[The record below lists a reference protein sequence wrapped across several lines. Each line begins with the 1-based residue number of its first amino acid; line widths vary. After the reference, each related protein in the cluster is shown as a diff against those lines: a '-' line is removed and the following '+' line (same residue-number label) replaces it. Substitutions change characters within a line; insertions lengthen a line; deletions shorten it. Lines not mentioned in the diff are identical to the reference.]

1 MPWGERQLLWDCVT
15 LLDDATAA
23 EVERRGGLAA
33 IAISHPHYY
42 SAMVEW
48 GRRFGCPVYLH
59 AADAEWIMRPDPVVE
74 LWEGERKELGD
85 GLTLIRC
92 GGHFEGGTVLHWA
105 GGAGGRGAL
114 LSGDIV
120 QVIPDRRH
128 VGFMYSYPNLIPLPA
143 AEVEA
148 IRAALDPFAF
158 ETLYGAW
165 WGTVIGGRQGR
176 GRALGRALRARGQ
189 RGLIAGGLED
199 RREQAREARL
209 EVLLAQRVHALGALL
224 ALLDD
229 AGLAQ
234 HLEVMGAGRL
244 RHRDVEAAA
253 GAPLDVVGHPADHQQ
268 PDRIG
273 ERVEHGR
280 ELDLVAAGMGWRVGG
295 EHDFSSGC
303 TTIVVLLIRYDIHRT
318 TRIQI

>member
-1 MPWGERQLLWDCVT
+1 MCEDERQYVPVSGQRWTTLEELRADHANRIADEGELTAIGTEPKFAIGQRALLVPWGERQLLWDCVT

-105 GGAGGRGAL
+105 GGADGRGAL
-114 LSGDIV
+114 LTGDIV

-165 WGTVIGGRQGR
+165 WGTVIEDGKAVVERSAAR
-176 GRALGRALRARGQ
+176 YVRA
-189 RGLIAGGLED
+189 
-199 RREQAREARL
+199 
-209 EVLLAQRVHALGALL
+209 V
-224 ALLDD
+224 
-229 AGLAQ
+229 
-234 HLEVMGAGRL
+234 
-244 RHRDVEAAA
+244 
-253 GAPLDVVGHPADHQQ
+253 
-268 PDRIG
+268 
-273 ERVEHGR
+273 
-280 ELDLVAAGMGWRVGG
+280 
-295 EHDFSSGC
+295 SSA
-303 TTIVVLLIRYDIHRT
+303 
-318 TRIQI
+318 